1 MKTTCL
7 ALSTFALLAQVA
19 ADAKASDAATLLDYG
34 GLGALILVLAAVFLK
49 LLPAHQATV
58 EKQAESHRLAA
69 EKISEA
75 HCDTVSTLVK
85 EHKEG
90 LRLIANAHE
99 RACDKIVNEIKTC
112 RMGKA

>member
-1 MKTTCL
+1 MKTTCFVL
-7 ALSTFALLAQVA
+7 GGCWLIAQ
-19 ADAKASDAATLLDYG
+19 AATDIASPKAWLDYG
-34 GLGALILVLAAVFLK
+34 AFGALVLFISVVLLR

-58 EKQAESHRLAA
+58 EKQAESHRIAA

-75 HCDTVSTLVK
+75 HCETVSTLVK
-85 EHKEG
+85 VHKEG
-90 LRLIANAHE
+90 LHLIANAHE